1 MKKSNSNLFI
11 SIFFLQPHF
20 YIVVLFIFAVILIV
34 YERMVGL
41 IAFGFCCLL
50 VITAILSNKRFGKQD
65 EGDVKHKSNNDSLG
79 EKDLLSYFPFPFI
92 MVDSHGWIEW
102 YNSKLEDILKE
113 KNLIKKNIHNIFPD
127 ITAEQF
133 PKNKEQVVKPIIL
146 ENTHYK
152 VYIDKIE
159 ILDENEKPKNM
170 YGIYLID
177 NTKNIILRE
186 ENLKQKLS
194 VGLIFIDNYE
204 EVMQS
209 LEDVR
214 KPLLIALIDRKLNAW
229 AQQASGIVKK
239 VERDQYLIFF
249 YNEYLENFR
258 KKKFEI
264 LDQIRQIHIGNE
276 LPVTLSIGIG
286 INGKTLPQSMEY
298 AKAAIDLA
306 LGRGGD
312 QAVIKN
318 VDKYSFYGGKTKE
331 VEKST
336 RVKARMKAYAF
347 RELME
352 EVDEVLIMG
361 HKSPDVDCLGAAIGV
376 YRGANLLGKKA
387 HIVLNEPTTAIKTV
401 YDRIMESGEYEEG
414 LFINNFEAI
423 GHTGE
428 RTLVVVVDVHR
439 PSYTECPELLELSK
453 NIVVFDH
460 HRKSAEFIENAV
472 LTYLEPF
479 ISSTCE
485 MIAEILQYIVD
496 KVKLKPIEADIL
508 LAGITI
514 DTKNFVF
521 KTGVRTFE
529 AAAFLRRNGAD
540 STRVRMLF
548 QNDMEAYKARAAAV
562 KDAHIYKR
570 NMAIS
575 IAPSNINNGAVI
587 AAQAADELLNISG
600 IIASF
605 VMCAIENNIM
615 ISARSLGDINVQL
628 IMEKLGGGGH
638 QTVAGAQ
645 FRDTSIDEVYEKLI
659 EAIDEYLEEGVER
672 R

>member
-1 MKKSNSNLFI
+1 MNKSHYKTFI
-11 SIFFLQPHF
+11 NRVFLQPHF
-20 YIVVLFIFAVILIV
+20 YILILFVFGVIFLFYEPVIGFVAMLLCVALLIFTLLWGKKGSQLE
-34 YERMVGL
+34 ERTL
-41 IAFGFCCLL
+41 
-50 VITAILSNKRFGKQD
+50 NKDYDFHSIHK
-65 EGDVKHKSNNDSLG
+65 DV
-79 EKDLLSYFPFPFI
+79 LSYFPFPFI
-92 MVDSHGWIEW
+92 MVDAHGWIKW
-102 YNSKLEDILKE
+102 YNPRIEEVIKA
-113 KNLIKKNIHNIFPD
+113 KNLVNKNIQNLFLD
-127 ITAEQF
+127 ITADQF
-133 PKNKEQVVKPIIL
+133 PKGKEQVTKTITVD
-146 ENTHYK
+146 NRHYN
-152 VYIDKIE
+152 VYIDRVY
-159 ILDENEKPKNM
+159 LSQASGNQRTM
-170 YGIYLID
+170 YGLYFID
-177 NTKNIILRE
+177 NTHNMILKE
-186 ENLKQKLS
+186 ENLKQKVS
-194 VGLIFIDNYE
+194 IGLIFIDNYE

-209 LEDVR
+209 VEDVR
-214 KPLLIALIDRKLNAW
+214 RPLLIALIDRKLNSW
-229 AQQASGIVKK
+229 AQQGEGIVKK
-239 VERDQYLIFF
+239 LEKDQYLMLF
-249 YNEYLENFR
+249 YNEHLEKFR
-258 KKKFEI
+258 QKKFEI
-264 LDQIRQIHIGNE
+264 LDEIRQIHIGNE

-286 INGKTLPQSMEY
+286 VNGKNLPQSMEY

-347 RELME
+347 REIIE
-352 EVDEVLIMG
+352 ESDEVLIMG
-361 HKSPDVDCLGAAIGV
+361 HKNPDVDCLGAAIGV
-376 YRGANLLGKKA
+376 YRAAQLLGKKA
-387 HIVLNEPTTAIKTV
+387 YIVLNEPTSAIKTV
-401 YDRIMESGEYEEG
+401 YDKILESGEYEEKIF
-414 LFINNFEAI
+414 LNSIEAI

-428 RTLVVVVDVHR
+428 KTLVVVVDVHR

-460 HRKSAEFIENAV
+460 HRRSAEFIDNAV

-548 QNDMEAYKARAAAV
+548 QNDMESYQARAAAV
-562 KDAHIYKR
+562 KDARIYRK

-575 IAPSNINNGAVI
+575 IAPSDLKNGAVI

-600 IIASF
+600 IKASF
-605 VMCAIENNIM
+605 VMCSIKNDVM

-645 FRDTSIDEVYEKLI
+645 FSEVPIDEVYDQLI
-659 EAIDEYLEEGVER
+659 EAIDEYLEEGAER

>member
-1 MKKSNSNLFI
+1 MKKINISLFLEK
-11 SIFFLQPHF
+11 IFLKPQLYMAFTLILTIILSF
-20 YIVVLFIFAVILIV
+20 YNPTMGFTFIGFCVVLGVFYNIYDKKSKKEIEHKERLEAGIKLAQKNSQDYLPLPFTIV
-34 YERMVGL
+34 D
-41 IAFGFCCLL
+41 
-50 VITAILSNKRFGKQD
+50 T
-65 EGDVKHKSNNDSLG
+65 
-79 EKDLLSYFPFPFI
+79 
-92 MVDSHGWIEW
+92 HGWIQW
-102 YNSKLEDILKE
+102 YNDKFESIIED
-113 KNLIKKNIHNIFPD
+113 KNLINKNINSIFMDINSEIFPREEEEVIKGISMD
-127 ITAEQF
+127 NQ
-133 PKNKEQVVKPIIL
+133 
-146 ENTHYK
+146 HYK
-152 VYIDKIE
+152 AYIYQIYT
-159 ILDENEKPKNM
+159 ENVEHRNL
-170 YGIYLID
+170 YGIYFVD
-177 NTKNIILRE
+177 NTE
-186 ENLKQKLS
+186 MCFLKQENQRKRVS
-194 VGLIFIDNYE
+194 IGLIFIDNYE

-209 LEDVR
+209 LEEIR
-214 KPLLIALIDRKLNAW
+214 KPLLIALIDRKLNTW
-229 AQQASGIVKK
+229 AQNIEGIVKK

-249 YNEYLENFR
+249 YSKYLDEF
-258 KKKFEI
+258 KKKRFEI
-264 LDQIRQIHIGNE
+264 LDQVREINIGNE

-286 INGKTLPQSMEY
+286 VNGNSLLQSMEY

-312 QAVIKN
+312 QAVIKDI
-318 VDKYSFYGGKTKE
+318 DKYSFYGGKTKE

-352 EVDEVLIMG
+352 EVDEVIIMG
-361 HKSPDVDCLGAAIGV
+361 HENPDIDSLGAAIGV
-376 YRGANLLGKKA
+376 YRGAKLLGKKA
-387 HIVLNEPTTAIKTV
+387 YIVLNEPTAAIKTV
-401 YDRIMESGEYEEG
+401 YDRLMKFEEYRKG
-414 LFINNFEAI
+414 LFLNNVEAI
-423 GHTGE
+423 GRIGE
-428 RTLVVVVDVHR
+428 KTLLVVVDVHR

-453 NIVVFDH
+453 KTVVFDH
-460 HRKSAEFIENAV
+460 HRRSAEFIENAV

-548 QNDMEAYKARAAAV
+548 QNDMESYKARATAV
-562 KDAHIYKR
+562 RDAQIYKE

-575 IAPSNINNGAVI
+575 IAPSNIDNGAVI

-605 VMCAIENNIM
+605 VMCAEEDKIM
-615 ISARSLGDINVQL
+615 ISARALGDINVQL

-645 FRDTSIDEVYEKLI
+645 LNETSIEEARERLKR
-659 EAIDEYLEEGVER
+659 AIDEYLEEGD
-672 R
+672 